1 MSKIKSM
8 YHDVPIGR
16 LIEDA
21 ISYFS
26 NQGFSEKTITAYR
39 NILLHVKH
47 YMDKRNIEFYTPS
60 VGEKFLNERFK
71 DLGISISEKWAYKL
85 SMLVRR
91 LDELYE
97 TGIIQKRTKLSPS
110 FESALGQSVKG
121 FLYDKIS
128 KNRFSKYTIKQDTYY
143 LSIFIDYAN
152 KNELKNLTD
161 LQIEKLNSFLGSLPQ
176 DKRSLRH
183 HIIRTL
189 RLYLSYLYNNSLIKI
204 NLSRLLP
211 RDAYIKEAKLPSIYS
226 KEEIEHLCSS
236 IDRKNALGKRNYAII
251 MLLSRY
257 GLRVSDICG
266 LLFENIHWEECL
278 IIINQYKTKEK
289 VELPLTPE
297 IGEALIDYL
306 RNGRPKCNNTHVFVK
321 GISPFTSLTPTLVS
335 NIVTSSFRQAHIDTT
350 GRKHGAHVLRHSLA
364 SLLLRQEVSLP
375 VITGILGHKDSNST
389 KEYLRIDLEGLRK
402 CAIEVPE
409 VSKEFYNQNGGEFY
423 E

>member
-60 VGEKFLNERFK
+60 VGEKYLNERFK

-211 RDAYIKEAKLPSIYS
+211 RDAYRKEAKLPSIYS

-236 IDRKNALGKRNYAII
+236 IDRK
-251 MLLSRY
+251 
-257 GLRVSDICG
+257 
-266 LLFENIHWEECL
+266 
-278 IIINQYKTKEK
+278 
-289 VELPLTPE
+289 
-297 IGEALIDYL
+297 
-306 RNGRPKCNNTHVFVK
+306 KCTWQ
-321 GISPFTSLTPTLVS
+321 T
-335 NIVTSSFRQAHIDTT
+335 
-350 GRKHGAHVLRHSLA
+350 
-364 SLLLRQEVSLP
+364 
-375 VITGILGHKDSNST
+375 
-389 KEYLRIDLEGLRK
+389 
-402 CAIEVPE
+402 
-409 VSKEFYNQNGGEFY
+409 
-423 E
+423 